1 LPYLDLLEIIRLIYN
16 ANHVKFQERGDSYE
30 DKRAGDKRPGRTNS
44 LLKNSTNSDY
54 TDKRL
59 DFTD

>member
-1 LPYLDLLEIIRLIYN
+1 MRSIINSSVASSNYITGDLW
-16 ANHVKFQERGDSYE
+16 RGTLVNNYVCFYIPFDFITS
-30 DKRAGDKRPGRTNS
+30 S